1 MIRVENLTKDY
12 GSVRALNSI
21 SFEVQDGEI
30 LGFLGPNGAGKSTT
44 LKIITSYLAPTSGNV
59 FINDRNI
66 LDHSLEI
73 RKQIGYLPELNPLYY
88 EMTVYDFL
96 KFVAAARQIEGS
108 AFTKRLG
115 EVIEL
120 CGLRGV
126 VHKTIAELSKGY
138 KQRVGLAQAIFHDP
152 KILILDEPSTGL
164 DPNQIVEIRELIKNL
179 GKKKTLIMSSH
190 ILQEVQAT
198 ADRMVII
205 NKGQIVANGTT
216 AELMAGFKGK
226 TVVTMELLN
235 AQEEAVRKLQG
246 AVSGITVTQVTQD
259 SNALMVRLEYPNQSD
274 PRKEIF
280 EYAVQQQWAILEM
293 SRHKVSLEDIF
304 RTLTVEGGQPHA

>member
-12 GSVRALNSI
+12 GPVRAVNGI
-21 SFEVQDGEI
+21 SFEIKEGEI

-44 LKIITSYLAPTSGNV
+44 LKVLTSYLAPTSGNV
-59 FINDRNI
+59 FFQDMNI
-66 LDHSLEI
+66 LDHSMEI

-88 EMTVYDFL
+88 EMSVYDFL
-96 KFVAAARQIEGS
+96 QFVATTRGIKGS
-108 AFTKRLG
+108 AFTQRLG
-115 EVIEL
+115 KVVEL
-120 CGLRGV
+120 CGLKGV
-126 VHKTIAELSKGY
+126 VQKQIGELSKGY

-216 AELMAGFKGK
+216 EELMTSFKGK
-226 TVVTMELLN
+226 TVLTMELVN
-235 AQEEAVRKLQG
+235 ANEDSIRKI
-246 AVSGITVTQVTQD
+246 APTVSDVTVGKISNDKGLITAQF
-259 SNALMVRLEYPNQSD
+259 EYPNSTD
-274 PRKEIF
+274 PRKDIF
-280 EYAVQQQWAILEM
+280 AYAIKNQWTILEM
-293 SRHKVSLEDIF
+293 SRKKVSLEDVF
-304 RTLTVEGGQPHA
+304 RVLTVEGGANG

>member
-96 KFVAAARQIEGS
+96 KFVAAARQIESS

>member
-12 GSVRALNSI
+12 GNVRAVNGI
-21 SFEVQDGEI
+21 NFEINDGEI
-30 LGFLGPNGAGKSTT
+30 VGFLGPNGAGKSTT
-44 LKIITSYLAPTSGNV
+44 LKIITSYLAPSSGNV
-59 FINDRNI
+59 YVNDLNI

-73 RKQIGYLPELNPLYY
+73 REMIGYLPELNPLYQ

-96 KFVAAARQIEGS
+96 KFVSVARKLANAKFKS
-108 AFTKRLG
+108 RLV

-126 VHKTIAELSKGY
+126 MHKYISELSKGY
-138 KQRVGLAQAIFHDP
+138 RQRVGLAQAIFHDP
-152 KILILDEPSTGL
+152 KILILDEPSSGL

-190 ILQEVQAT
+190 ILQEIQAT

-205 NKGQIVANGTT
+205 NKGLIVANGTT
-216 AELMAGFKGK
+216 EELMTGFKGK
-226 TVVTMELLN
+226 TVLTLELHN
-235 AQEEAVRKLQG
+235 AAEESIKKIQAAIHSV
-246 AVSGITVTQVTQD
+246 QVTKIVPD
-259 SNALMVRLEYPNQSD
+259 SGTVLATFEYPNAVD

-280 EYAVQQQWAILEM
+280 DYAVKNQWTILEM
-293 SRHKVSLEDIF
+293 SRHKISLEEVF
-304 RTLTVEGGQPHA
+304 RKLTLERSANNG